1 MVSAEPVST
10 KNTTTVSLIVAAT
23 ENENIGLTIDTDIL
37 NALEISLGVRAVSP
51 RDFSFPDL
59 KIS

>member
-10 KNTTTVSLIVAAT
+10 KNTTTVSLIVAVT
-23 ENENIGLTIDTDIL
+23 ENENLGFTIDTDIL
-37 NALEISLGVRAVSP
+37 NALEISLGVRAASP
-51 RDFSFPDL
+51 RDFGFPDL